1 MKRLHL
7 IILILIV
14 AATNGLAQKVST
26 PLPHREGLGGGSSVS
41 ESLVGRSPLTLDFQK
56 ASLAQALDTL
66 RSYTSDYNITFV
78 HNDIEHLQVTLQKQV
93 TSVPEAVE
101 LICKGQPVKVKI
113 RDGNIIVKYRPER
126 DRTIAL
132 WGHVRDSFTKHGVL
146 GAMIYM
152 QDENGVTLDSMKTW
166 QPNNDRDDAVYRFE
180 VPIAQRGYRFVAV
193 HPDYETTAIDYTLR
207 YAARNDFFDLP
218 HTFMKKRTLQLDGGN
233 LGEVVV
239 KATKVQMVYRGDTLV
254 YNADAFNVPEGSML
268 DALIRQ
274 MPGVELRDNGEIYV
288 HGRKVDFLTLNG
300 NDFFR
305 GKSKV
310 MLDNLPYYTVKNIE
324 VYEKQTEKS
333 EWLGVADAP
342 KDYVMDVVLKRE
354 YRKGY
359 LANLQGGIGTNRKPT
374 PSPSRGEGGLMSQ
387 GGSVSISN
395 SNQTTLPSGGAG
407 GGLLS
412 GAPYAAKAFGQ
423 RYTDHSGI
431 NVFFNGNN
439 INELDSPGSKGEW
452 STAKAQRE
460 GVADMKKGGMSLS
473 INDKDKRWTEHMNF
487 EISGVRQHKETRS
500 STEHFLPETNE
511 FSRDVSSRH
520 YRDFGMGGSNTFTLK
535 KPFWFRNQLGVYYG
549 HNTSRGL
556 ERYGRFTQDPSWI
569 GGPVVVLDSAFRYS
583 PELMRV
589 LVNMRNDDN
598 TGSETSWWAE
608 YKPSISYKFLWGDD
622 IDLWGNLYYGG
633 RQQEESNHVLTEGYS
648 SDQRDKEWQ
657 FDNKTLNWQA
667 GVQYT
672 VHSHSHWNYRAS
684 VGYYYHWE
692 KVANELFLSPLPT
705 GEGLGVGLD
714 PRNTYSYTYNSR
726 RITPTLMVYYQRDNQ
741 KRKRSTWFSVSLPLH
756 IERRE
761 IDFRQAL
768 STLHSP
774 LSTDIC
780 LPTPAI
786 RYECTYNQ
794 GLNYLLLSYNSEYFA
809 PTMINMVNT
818 FFDSDPLNIQLG
830 NDQLKTSFK
839 HRFLVNYKLGWKQ
852 HNQYLRFDGGL
863 NIHQNQMVRGQTYDP
878 MTGVTYHRFE
888 NVRGN
893 WDFWSQ
899 LSFGR
904 MLDAGKHLWFE
915 SRLGTGYDHNV
926 GIARILETRP
936 QPLPVRE
943 GSDYSLG
950 VSGHTTPL
958 PHREGL
964 GAGSAVGGESV
975 IEGWNLSGYAQL
987 RYTLKKL
994 TLSGYVRY
1002 GTSWKRYQT
1011 PLLGEGTGGRLHPV
1025 NVHYGLSGQYELPIL
1040 RGSDGRGLQ
1049 VATDAVL
1056 YVKRGYGDKSMDT
1069 NDFVW
1074 NASIAKSVWKNQFV
1088 LKLEGFDLLNQLSN
1102 VFTTIDAQGRV
1113 ETWRNMVPSFV
1124 MLHLEW
1130 HFSRLP
1136 KNKR

>member
-7 IILILIV
+7 IIYILLFFV
-14 AATNGLAQKVST
+14 TASQAQKVST
-26 PLPHREGLGGGSSVS
+26 PLPHREGLGG
-41 ESLVGRSPLTLDFQK
+41 ESPLTLDFQK

-66 RSYTSDYNITFV
+66 RTYTNDYNITFV
-78 HNDIEHLQVTLQKQV
+78 HNDIEHLQVTLQAQV
-93 TSVPEAVE
+93 HSVPEAVE
-101 LICKGQPVKVKI
+101 LICKSQPVKVKVK
-113 RDGNIIVKYRPER
+113 DGNIIVKYRPEK

-146 GAMIYM
+146 GAKIYM
-152 QDENGVTLDSMKTW
+152 QDENGVVLDSMTTW
-166 QPNNDRDDAVYRFE
+166 RPNNDRDDAVYRFE
-180 VPIAQRGYRFVAV
+180 VPIVQRSYRFVAE
-193 HPDYETTAIDYTLR
+193 HPDYETTTIDYTLR

-218 HTFMKKRTLQLDGGN
+218 HTFMKKRTLQLNGGDLN
-233 LGEVVV
+233 EVVIT
-239 KATKVQMVYRGDTLV
+239 ATKVQMVYRGDTLV

-274 MPGVELRDNGEIYV
+274 MPGVELHENGEIYV

-305 GKSKV
+305 GKNKV

-342 KDYVMDVVLKRE
+342 KDFVMDVVLKRE

-359 LANLQGGIGTNRKPT
+359 LANLQGGTSPN
-374 PSPSRGEGGLMSQ
+374 PSKGGEGLA
-387 GGSVSISN
+387 GSN
-395 SNQTTLPSGGAG
+395 PSDEGTR
-407 GGLLS
+407 
-412 GAPYAAKAFGQ
+412 YAAKAFGQ
-423 RYTDHSGI
+423 RYTDHSYL

-439 INELDSPGSKGEW
+439 INELNNPGSKGEW
-452 STAKAQRE
+452 STSKEQRE
-460 GVADMKKGGMSLS
+460 GVADMKKGGMNLS

-500 STEHFLPETNE
+500 STEHFLPEGNE
-511 FSRDVSSRH
+511 YSRDVNSRH

-569 GGPVVVLDSAFRYS
+569 GGPVVVIDSAFRYS

-622 IDLWGNLYYGG
+622 IDLWGTLYYGG
-633 RQQEESNHVLTEGYS
+633 RRQEENNHVLTEGYS

-657 FDNKTLNWQA
+657 FDDKTLNWQA

-672 VHSHSHWNYRAS
+672 IHSHSHWNYRAS
-684 VGYYYHWE
+684 VGYYYHLE

-741 KRKRSTWFSVSLPLH
+741 KKQRSTWFNISVPLH
-756 IERRE
+756 IEHRE
-761 IDFRQAL
+761 IDFRPSM
-768 STLHSP
+768 STPPSEEPGEVSIL
-774 LSTDIC
+774 

-786 RYECTYNQ
+786 RYESTYNQ
-794 GLNYLLLSYNSEYFA
+794 GLNYLYLTYNSEYFA

-839 HRFLVNYKLGWKQ
+839 HRLVANYKLGWKQ

-904 MLDAGKHLWFE
+904 MLDVGKHLWFE

-926 GIARILETRP
+926 GIARML
-936 QPLPVRE
+936 
-943 GSDYSLG
+943 
-950 VSGHTTPL
+950 
-958 PHREGL
+958 
-964 GAGSAVGGESV
+964 GGESV
-975 IEGWNLSGYAQL
+975 VGGSSTVKGWNLSGYTQL

-1002 GTSWKRYQT
+1002 GTSWKRYLT
-1011 PLLGEGTGGRLHPV
+1011 PFLGEGAECRLHPV
-1025 NVHYGLSGQYELPIL
+1025 NTHYGLSGQYELPIL

-1074 NASIAKSVWKNQFV
+1074 NASIAKSLWKNQFV
-1088 LKLEGFDLLNQLSN
+1088 VKLEGFDLLNQLCN
-1102 VFTTIDAQGRV
+1102 IYTTIDAQGRV

>member
-7 IILILIV
+7 ILYILLFV
-14 AATNGLAQKVST
+14 ATFSQAQKVST
-26 PLPHREGLGGGSSVS
+26 PLPHREGLGG
-41 ESLVGRSPLTLDFQK
+41 ESPLTLDFQK

-66 RSYTSDYNITFV
+66 RTYTNDYNITFV
-78 HNDIEHLQVTLQKQV
+78 HNDIEHLQVTLQAQV
-93 TSVPEAVE
+93 RSVPEAVE
-101 LICKGQPVKVKI
+101 LICKSQPVKVKVK
-113 RDGNIIVKYRPER
+113 DGNIIVKYRPEK

-146 GAMIYM
+146 GAKIYM
-152 QDENGVTLDSMKTW
+152 QDENGVVLDSMTTW

-288 HGRKVDFLTLNG
+288 QGRKVDFLTLNG

-374 PSPSRGEGGLMSQ
+374 PSPSRGVGGLMSL

-407 GGLLS
+407 GGFLS
-412 GAPYAAKAFGQ
+412 GAPYAVKAFGQ

-500 STEHFLPETNE
+500 STEHFLPEDNE
-511 FSRDVSSRH
+511 YSRDVNSRH

-535 KPFWFRNQLGVYYG
+535 KPFWFRNQLGLYYG
-549 HNTSRGL
+549 HNTSHGL

-622 IDLWGNLYYGG
+622 IDLWGSLYYGG
-633 RQQEESNHVLTEGYS
+633 RRQEENNHVLTEGYS

-692 KVANELFLSPLPT
+692 KVENELFLSPLPT
-705 GEGLGVGLD
+705 GEGKGVGLD

-761 IDFRQAL
+761 IDFRPSM
-768 STLHSP
+768 STPPSEEPGEVSIL
-774 LSTDIC
+774 

-786 RYECTYNQ
+786 RYESTYNQ

-830 NDQLKTSFK
+830 NDQLETSFK

-863 NIHQNQMVRGQTYDP
+863 NIHQNQIVRGQTYDP
-878 MTGVTYHRFE
+878 KTGVTYHRFE
-888 NVRGN
+888 NIRGN
-893 WDFWSQ
+893 WDSWGQ
-899 LSFGR
+899 LTFGC
-904 MLDAGKHLWFE
+904 MLDVKKRLWLE
-915 SRLGTGYDHNV
+915 ARVGPSYDHNV
-926 GIARILETRP
+926 GIARILTTSTN
-936 QPLPVRE
+936 LPSSEEECEDRGKSTVK
-943 GSDYSLG
+943 
-950 VSGHTTPL
+950 
-958 PHREGL
+958 
-964 GAGSAVGGESV
+964 
-975 IEGWNLSGYAQL
+975 GWNLSGYVQL

-1074 NASIAKSVWKNQFV
+1074 NASIAKSLWKNQFV
-1088 LKLEGFDLLNQLSN
+1088 VKLEGFDLLNQLCN
-1102 VFTTIDAQGRV
+1102 IYTTIDAQGRV

>member
-7 IILILIV
+7 IIYILLFV
-14 AATNGLAQKVST
+14 ATNAIAQEPTPNPSRGEGSLITIANRNAASLANRA
-26 PLPHREGLGGGSSVS
+26 PLPSGGAGGGFLGGG
-41 ESLVGRSPLTLDFQK
+41 LLTLDFQK

-66 RSYTSDYNITFV
+66 RTYTNDYNITFV
-78 HNDIEHLQVTLQKQV
+78 HNDIEHLQVTLQAQV
-93 TSVPEAVE
+93 RSVPEAVE
-101 LICKGQPVKVKI
+101 LICKSQPVKVKVK
-113 RDGNIIVKYRPER
+113 DGNIIVKYRPEK

-146 GAMIYM
+146 GAKIYM
-152 QDENGVTLDSMKTW
+152 QDENGVVLDSMTTW
-166 QPNNDRDDAVYRFE
+166 RPNNDRDDAVYRFE
-180 VPIAQRGYRFVAV
+180 VPIVQRSYRFVAE
-193 HPDYETTAIDYTLR
+193 HPDYETTTIDYTLR

-218 HTFMKKRTLQLDGGN
+218 HTFMKKRTLQLNGGDLN
-233 LGEVVV
+233 EVVIT
-239 KATKVQMVYRGDTLV
+239 ATKVQMVYRGDTLV

-274 MPGVELRDNGEIYV
+274 MPGVELHENGEIYV

-305 GKSKV
+305 GKNKV
-310 MLDNLPYYTVKNIE
+310 MLDNLPYYTVRNIE

-359 LANLQGGIGTNRKPT
+359 LANLQA
-374 PSPSRGEGGLMSQ
+374 
-387 GGSVSISN
+387 
-395 SNQTTLPSGGAG
+395 GAG
-407 GGLLS
+407 TEDR
-412 GAPYAAKAFGQ
+412 YAGKAFGQ
-423 RYTDHSGI
+423 RYTDHSYL

-439 INELDSPGSKGEW
+439 INELNNPGSQGEW
-452 STAKAQRE
+452 SSSKEQRE
-460 GVADMKKGGMSLS
+460 GVADMKKGGMNLS
-473 INDKDKRWTEHMNF
+473 INDKDKRWTEDMNF
-487 EISGVRQHKETRS
+487 EVGVIRQHKELRS
-500 STEHFLPETNE
+500 SSEHFLPEGNE
-511 FSRDVSSRH
+511 FSRDISNQR
-520 YRDFGMGGSNTFTLK
+520 YRDFQMGGSNTFTLK

-569 GGPVVVLDSAFRYS
+569 GGPVVVLDSAFHYS

-633 RQQEESNHVLTEGYS
+633 RQQEENNHVLTEGYS

-684 VGYYYHWE
+684 VGYYYQRE
-692 KVANELFLSPLPT
+692 KVENERLLDLSP
-705 GEGLGVGLD
+705 D

-741 KRKRSTWFSVSLPLH
+741 KRKRSTWFSVSLSLH
-756 IERRE
+756 IEHRE
-761 IDFRQAL
+761 IDFRPSM
-768 STLHSP
+768 STPPSEEPGEVSIL
-774 LSTDIC
+774 

-786 RYECTYNQ
+786 RYESTYNQ

-809 PTMINMVNT
+809 PTMINMVST

-839 HRFLVNYKLGWKQ
+839 HRFLVNYKIGWKQ

-893 WDFWSQ
+893 WDSWGQ
-899 LSFGR
+899 LTFGR
-904 MLDAGKHLWFE
+904 MLDAKKRLWLE
-915 SRLGTGYDHNV
+915 ARVGPSYDHNV
-926 GIARILETRP
+926 GIARILTTSTN
-936 QPLPVRE
+936 LPSSEEECEDRGKSTVK
-943 GSDYSLG
+943 
-950 VSGHTTPL
+950 
-958 PHREGL
+958 
-964 GAGSAVGGESV
+964 
-975 IEGWNLSGYAQL
+975 GWNLSGYAQL

-1002 GTSWKRYQT
+1002 GTSWKRYTIPARGIQT
-1011 PLLGEGTGGRLHPV
+1011 RFRPINT
-1025 NVHYGLSGQYELPIL
+1025 HYGLSGQYELPIL

-1074 NASIAKSVWKNQFV
+1074 NASIAKSLWKNRFV
-1088 LKLEGFDLLNQLSN
+1088 VKLEGFDLLNQLCN
-1102 VFTTIDAQGRV
+1102 IYTTIDAQGRV

>member
-7 IILILIV
+7 IIYILLFFV
-14 AATNGLAQKVST
+14 TASQAQKVST
-26 PLPHREGLGGGSSVS
+26 PLPHREGLGG
-41 ESLVGRSPLTLDFQK
+41 ESPLTLDFQK

-66 RSYTSDYNITFV
+66 RTYTNDYNITFV
-78 HNDIEHLQVTLQKQV
+78 HNDIEHLQVTLQAQV
-93 TSVPEAVE
+93 RSVPEAVE
-101 LICKGQPVKVKI
+101 LICKSQPVKVKVK
-113 RDGNIIVKYRPER
+113 DGNIIVKYRPEK

-146 GAMIYM
+146 GAKIYM
-152 QDENGVTLDSMKTW
+152 QDENGVVLDSMTTW
-166 QPNNDRDDAVYRFE
+166 RPNNDRDDAVYRFE
-180 VPIAQRGYRFVAV
+180 VPIVQRSYRFVAE
-193 HPDYETTAIDYTLR
+193 HPDYETTTIDYTLR

-218 HTFMKKRTLQLDGGN
+218 HTFMKKRTLQLNGGDLN
-233 LGEVVV
+233 EVVIT
-239 KATKVQMVYRGDTLV
+239 ATKVQMVYRGDTLV

-274 MPGVELRDNGEIYV
+274 MPGVELHENGEIYV

-305 GKSKV
+305 GKNKV

-342 KDYVMDVVLKRE
+342 KDFVMDVVLKRE

-359 LANLQGGIGTNRKPT
+359 LANLQGGTSPG
-374 PSPSRGEGGLMSQ
+374 PSKGGEGLA
-387 GGSVSISN
+387 GSN
-395 SNQTTLPSGGAG
+395 PSDEGAR
-407 GGLLS
+407 
-412 GAPYAAKAFGQ
+412 YAAKAFGQ
-423 RYTDHSGI
+423 RYTDHSYL

-439 INELDSPGSKGEW
+439 INELNNPGSKGEW
-452 STAKAQRE
+452 STSKEQRE
-460 GVADMKKGGMSLS
+460 GVADMKKGGMNLS

-511 FSRDVSSRH
+511 YSRDVNSRH

-633 RQQEESNHVLTEGYS
+633 RRQEENNHVLTEGYS
-648 SDQRDKEWQ
+648 SDQRDKELR
-657 FDNKTLNWQA
+657 FDDKTLNWQA

-684 VGYYYHWE
+684 VGYYYHRE
-692 KVANELFLSPLPT
+692 NVENEHLLDFSP
-705 GEGLGVGLD
+705 D

-756 IERRE
+756 IEHRE
-761 IDFRQAL
+761 IDFRPSM
-768 STLHSP
+768 STPPSEEPGEVSIL
-774 LSTDIC
+774 

-786 RYECTYNQ
+786 RYESTYNQ

-830 NDQLKTSFK
+830 NDQLETSFK

-863 NIHQNQMVRGQTYDP
+863 NIHQNQIVRGQTYDP

-893 WDFWSQ
+893 WDSWGQ
-899 LSFGR
+899 LTFGR
-904 MLDAGKHLWFE
+904 MLDAKKRLWLE
-915 SRLGTGYDHNV
+915 ARVGPSYDHNV
-926 GIARILETRP
+926 GIARILTTSTN
-936 QPLPVRE
+936 LPSSEEECEDRGKSTVK
-943 GSDYSLG
+943 
-950 VSGHTTPL
+950 
-958 PHREGL
+958 
-964 GAGSAVGGESV
+964 
-975 IEGWNLSGYAQL
+975 GWNLSWYTQL

-1002 GTSWKRYQT
+1002 GTSWKRYTVPARGIQT
-1011 PLLGEGTGGRLHPV
+1011 RFHPITT
-1025 NVHYGLSGQYELPIL
+1025 HYGLSGQYELPIL

-1074 NASIAKSVWKNQFV
+1074 NASLAKSLWNNQFV
-1088 LKLEGFDLLNQLSN
+1088 VKLEGFDLLNQLCNIYST
-1102 VFTTIDAQGRV
+1102 VDAQGRV

>member
-7 IILILIV
+7 ILYILLFV
-14 AATNGLAQKVST
+14 ATFSQAQKVST
-26 PLPHREGLGGGSSVS
+26 PLPHREGLGG
-41 ESLVGRSPLTLDFQK
+41 ESPLTLDFQK

-66 RSYTSDYNITFV
+66 RTYTNDYNITFV
-78 HNDIEHLQVTLQKQV
+78 HNDIEHLQVTLQAQV
-93 TSVPEAVE
+93 RSVPEAVE
-101 LICKGQPVKVKI
+101 LICKSQPVKVKVKD
-113 RDGNIIVKYRPER
+113 RNIIVKYRPEK

-146 GAMIYM
+146 GAKIYM
-152 QDENGVTLDSMKTW
+152 QDENGVVLDSMTTW
-166 QPNNDRDDAVYRFE
+166 RPNNDRDDAVYRFE
-180 VPIAQRGYRFVAV
+180 VPIVQRSYRFVAE
-193 HPDYETTAIDYTLR
+193 HPDYETTTIDYTLR

-218 HTFMKKRTLQLDGGN
+218 HTFMKKRDVQLNGGDLN
-233 LGEVVV
+233 EVVIT
-239 KATKVQMVYRGDTLV
+239 ATKVQMVYRGDTLV

-274 MPGVELRDNGEIYV
+274 MPGVELHENGEIYV

-305 GKSKV
+305 GKNKV

-342 KDYVMDVVLKRE
+342 KDFVMDVVLKRE

-359 LANLQGGIGTNRKPT
+359 LANLQA
-374 PSPSRGEGGLMSQ
+374 
-387 GGSVSISN
+387 
-395 SNQTTLPSGGAG
+395 GAG
-407 GGLLS
+407 TEDR
-412 GAPYAAKAFGQ
+412 YAAKAFGQ
-423 RYTDHSGI
+423 RYTDHSYL

-439 INELDSPGSKGEW
+439 INELNNPGSKGEW
-452 STAKAQRE
+452 STSKEQRE
-460 GVADMKKGGMSLS
+460 GVADMKKGGMNLS
-473 INDKDKRWTEHMNF
+473 INDKDKRWTEDMNF
-487 EISGVRQHKETRS
+487 EVGVIRQHKELRS
-500 STEHFLPETNE
+500 SSEHFLPEGNE
-511 FSRDVSSRH
+511 FSRDISNQR
-520 YRDFGMGGSNTFTLK
+520 YRDFQMGGSNTFTLK

-549 HNTSRGL
+549 HNTSRGR

-569 GGPVVVLDSAFRYS
+569 GGPVVVLDSAFHYS

-589 LVNMRNDDN
+589 LVNMCNDDN

-622 IDLWGNLYYGG
+622 IDVWGNLHLAGH
-633 RQQEESNHVLTEGYS
+633 RQEETNHVLTEGYS
-648 SDQRDKEWQ
+648 SDRRDKELQ
-657 FDNKTLNWQA
+657 YDNKKFNWEA
-667 GVQYT
+667 GLQYT
-672 VHSHSHWNYRAS
+672 IHSHSHWNYRATVS
-684 VGYYYHWE
+684 YHYQRE
-692 KVANELFLSPLPT
+692 KVENELFLSPLPT

-714 PRNTYSYTYNSR
+714 PRNTYDNTFTSR

-741 KRKRSTWFSVSLPLH
+741 KKQRSTWFNISVPLH
-756 IERRE
+756 IERQQM
-761 IDFRQAL
+761 DYRQRL
-768 STLHSP
+768 STLNYP
-774 LSTDIC
+774 LSTNIL

-786 RYECTYNQ
+786 RYESTYNQ

-830 NDQLKTSFK
+830 NDQLETSFK

-863 NIHQNQMVRGQTYDP
+863 NIHQNQIVRGQTYDP
-878 MTGVTYHRFE
+878 KTGVTYHRFE

-893 WDFWSQ
+893 WDSWGQ

-904 MLDAGKHLWFE
+904 MLDAKKRLWLE
-915 SRLGTGYDHNV
+915 ARLGPSYDHNV
-926 GIARILETRP
+926 GIARIFTTSTN
-936 QPLPVRE
+936 LPSSE
-943 GSDYSLG
+943 EECED
-950 VSGHTTPL
+950 SGKST
-958 PHREGL
+958 
-964 GAGSAVGGESV
+964 VK
-975 IEGWNLSGYAQL
+975 GWNLSGYGQL

-1002 GTSWKRYQT
+1002 GTSWKRYTIPARGIQT
-1011 PLLGEGTGGRLHPV
+1011 RFHPITT
-1025 NVHYGLSGQYELPIL
+1025 HYGLSGQYELPIL

-1074 NASIAKSVWKNQFV
+1074 NASIAKSLWKNRFV
-1088 LKLEGFDLLNQLSN
+1088 VKLEGFDLLNQLCNIYST
-1102 VFTTIDAQGRV
+1102 VDAQGRV

-1136 KNKR
+1136 KNKK

>member
-7 IILILIV
+7 IIYILLFI
-14 AATNGLAQKVST
+14 ATFSQAQKVST
-26 PLPHREGLGGGSSVS
+26 PIPHREGLGG
-41 ESLVGRSPLTLDFQK
+41 ESPLTLDFQK

-66 RSYTSDYNITFV
+66 RTYTNDYNITFV
-78 HNDIEHLQVTLQKQV
+78 HNDIEHLQVTLKAQV
-93 TSVPEAVE
+93 HSVPEAVE
-101 LICKGQPVKVKI
+101 LICKGQPVKVNIKE
-113 RDGNIIVKYRPER
+113 GNIIVKYRPEK

-146 GAMIYM
+146 GAKIYM
-152 QDENGVTLDSMKTW
+152 KDENGVVLDSMTTW
-166 QPNNDRDDAVYRFE
+166 RPNNDRDDAVYRFE
-180 VPIAQRGYRFVAV
+180 VPIVQRSYRFVAE
-193 HPDYETTAIDYTLR
+193 HPDYETTTIDYTLR

-218 HTFMKKRTLQLDGGN
+218 HTFMKKRTLQLNGGDLN
-233 LGEVVV
+233 EVVIT
-239 KATKVQMVYRGDTLV
+239 ATKVQMVYRGDTLV

-274 MPGVELRDNGEIYV
+274 MPGVELHENGEIYV

-305 GKSKV
+305 GKNKV

-342 KDYVMDVVLKRE
+342 KDFVMDVVLKRE

-359 LANLQGGIGTNRKPT
+359 LANLQA
-374 PSPSRGEGGLMSQ
+374 
-387 GGSVSISN
+387 
-395 SNQTTLPSGGAG
+395 GAG
-407 GGLLS
+407 TEDR
-412 GAPYAAKAFGQ
+412 YAAKAFGQ
-423 RYTDHSGI
+423 RYTDHSYL

-439 INELDSPGSKGEW
+439 INELNNPGSKGEW
-452 STAKAQRE
+452 STSKEQRE
-460 GVADMKKGGMSLS
+460 GVADMKKGGMNLS
-473 INDKDKRWTEHMNF
+473 INDKDKRWTEDMNF
-487 EISGVRQHKETRS
+487 EVGVIRQHKELRS
-500 STEHFLPETNE
+500 SSEHFLPEGNE
-511 FSRDVSSRH
+511 FSRDISNQR
-520 YRDFGMGGSNTFTLK
+520 YRDFQMGGSNTFTLK
-535 KPFWFRNQLGVYYG
+535 KPFWFRNQLKVGYG
-549 HNTSRGL
+549 HSTSRGC

-569 GGPVVVLDSAFRYS
+569 GGPVVVLDSAFHYS

-598 TGSETSWWAE
+598 TGSETAWLAE

-622 IDLWGNLYYGG
+622 IDVWGNLHLAGH
-633 RQQEESNHVLTEGYS
+633 RQEETNHVLTEGYS
-648 SDQRDKEWQ
+648 SDRRDKELQ
-657 FDNKTLNWQA
+657 YDNKKFNWEA
-667 GVQYT
+667 GLQYT
-672 VHSHSHWNYRAS
+672 IHSHSHWNYRATVS
-684 VGYYYHWE
+684 YHYQRE
-692 KVANELFLSPLPT
+692 KVENELFLSPLPT

-714 PRNTYSYTYNSR
+714 PRNTYDYTFTSR

-741 KRKRSTWFSVSLPLH
+741 KKQRSTWFNISLPLH
-756 IERRE
+756 IERQQM
-761 IDFRQAL
+761 DYRQKL
-768 STLHSP
+768 STLNYP
-774 LSTDIC
+774 LSTNIL

-786 RYECTYNQ
+786 RYESTYNQ

-830 NDQLKTSFK
+830 NDQLETSFK

-863 NIHQNQMVRGQTYDP
+863 NIHQNQIVRGQTYDP
-878 MTGVTYHRFE
+878 KTGVTYHRFE

-893 WDFWSQ
+893 WDSWGQ

-904 MLDAGKHLWFE
+904 MLDAKKRLWLE
-915 SRLGTGYDHNV
+915 ARLGPSYDHNV
-926 GIARILETRP
+926 GIARIFTTSTN
-936 QPLPVRE
+936 LPSSE
-943 GSDYSLG
+943 EECED
-950 VSGHTTPL
+950 SGKST
-958 PHREGL
+958 
-964 GAGSAVGGESV
+964 VK
-975 IEGWNLSGYAQL
+975 GWNLSGYAQL

-1002 GTSWKRYQT
+1002 GTSWKRYTIPARGIQT
-1011 PLLGEGTGGRLHPV
+1011 RFHPITT
-1025 NVHYGLSGQYELPIL
+1025 HYGLSGQYELPIL

-1056 YVKRGYGDKSMDT
+1056 YVKRGLGDKSMDT

-1074 NASIAKSVWKNQFV
+1074 NASIAKSLWKNQFV
-1088 LKLEGFDLLNQLSN
+1088 VKLEGFDLLNQLCNIYSTVN
-1102 VFTTIDAQGRV
+1102 AQGRV

-1136 KNKR
+1136 KNKK

>member
-1 MKRLHL
+1 MKHIL
-7 IILILIV
+7 LILLLTLV
-14 AATNGLAQKVST
+14 VRHPCDAQHVI
-26 PLPHREGLGGGSSVS
+26 
-41 ESLVGRSPLTLDFQK
+41 LDFQK
-56 ASLAQALDTL
+56 ASLAKALDTL
-66 RSYTSDYNITFV
+66 RTYTNDYNITFV
-78 HNDIEHLQVTLQKQV
+78 HNDIEHLQVTMKAQAL
-93 TSVPEAVE
+93 SIPEAVE
-101 LICKGQPVKVKI
+101 LSCKGQPVRVKFK
-113 RDGNIIVKYRPER
+113 GNDIIVKYRPEK

-152 QDENGVTLDSMKTW
+152 QDENGVALDSVKTW
-166 QPNNDRDDAVYRFE
+166 RPNNDHDDAVYRFE
-180 VPIAQRGYRFVAV
+180 VPIAQRGYRFMAV
-193 HPDYETTAIDYTLR
+193 HPDYETTTIDYTLR

-218 HTFMKKRTLQLDGGN
+218 HTFMKKRTLQLNGGD
-233 LGEVVV
+233 LDEVVV

-288 HGRKVDFLTLNG
+288 QGRKVDFLTLNG

-305 GKSKV
+305 GKSQV

-333 EWLGVADAP
+333 EWLGTADAP

-359 LANLQGGIGTNRKPT
+359 LANLQT
-374 PSPSRGEGGLMSQ
+374 
-387 GGSVSISN
+387 
-395 SNQTTLPSGGAG
+395 GAG
-407 GGLLS
+407 TEDR
-412 GAPYAAKAFGQ
+412 YAAKAFGQ

-473 INDKDKRWTEHMNF
+473 VNDKDKRWTEHMNF
-487 EISGVRQHKETRS
+487 EISGIRQHKETRS
-500 STEHFLPETNE
+500 STEHFLPEGNE
-511 FSRDVSSRH
+511 FSRDISNQR
-520 YRDFGMGGSNTFTLK
+520 YRDFQMGGSNTFTLK

-589 LVNMRNDDN
+589 LVNIRNDDN

-608 YKPSISYKFLWGDD
+608 YKPTISYKFLWGDD
-622 IDLWGNLYYGG
+622 IDLWGTLYYGG
-633 RQQEESNHVLTEGYS
+633 RRQEENNHVLTEGYS
-648 SDQRDKEWQ
+648 SDQRDKEWR

-692 KVANELFLSPLPT
+692 KVENELNLFSPPFR
-705 GEGLGVGLD
+705 EGQGVGSLD

-761 IDFRQAL
+761 IDFRPSM
-768 STLHSP
+768 STPP
-774 LSTDIC
+774 LEGPGEVSIL

-786 RYECTYNQ
+786 RYERTYNQ

-809 PTMINMVNT
+809 PTMLNMVNT
-818 FFDSDPLNIQLG
+818 FFDADPLNIQLG

-863 NIHQNQMVRGQTYDP
+863 NIHQNQMVRGHTYDP
-878 MTGVTYHRFE
+878 LTGVTFHRYE

-904 MLDAGKHLWFE
+904 MLDAKKRLWLE
-915 SRLGTGYDHNV
+915 ARVGPGYEHNV
-926 GIARILETRP
+926 GIARIL
-936 QPLPVRE
+936 
-943 GSDYSLG
+943 
-950 VSGHTTPL
+950 TTSTNFPSSE
-958 PHREGL
+958 HECEDDGR
-964 GAGSAVGGESV
+964 STVK
-975 IEGWNLSGYAQL
+975 GWNLSGYGQL

-1002 GTSWKRYQT
+1002 GTSWKRYTIPARGIQT
-1011 PLLGEGTGGRLHPV
+1011 RFHPITT
-1025 NVHYGLSGQYELPIL
+1025 HFGLSGQYELPIL

-1056 YVKRGYGDKSMDT
+1056 YVKRGLGDKSMDT

-1074 NASIAKSVWKNQFV
+1074 NASIAKSLWKNQFV
-1088 LKLEGFDLLNQLSN
+1088 MKLEGFDLLNQLCNIYAS
-1102 VFTTIDAQGRV
+1102 VDAQGRV

>member
-7 IILILIV
+7 IIYILLFV
-14 AATNGLAQKVST
+14 ATNALAQEPTPTPSRGEGSLIT
-26 PLPHREGLGGGSSVS
+26 IANRNATSLANRAPLPSGGTGGGFLGGG
-41 ESLVGRSPLTLDFQK
+41 LLTLDFQK

-66 RSYTSDYNITFV
+66 RTYTNDYNITFV
-78 HNDIEHLQVTLQKQV
+78 HNDIEHLQVTLQAQV
-93 TSVPEAVE
+93 RSVPEAVE
-101 LICKGQPVKVKI
+101 LICKSQPVKVKVK
-113 RDGNIIVKYRPER
+113 DGNIIVKYRPEK

-146 GAMIYM
+146 GAKIYM
-152 QDENGVTLDSMKTW
+152 QDENGVVLDSMTTW
-166 QPNNDRDDAVYRFE
+166 RPNNDRDDAVYRFE
-180 VPIAQRGYRFVAV
+180 VPIVQRSYRFVAE
-193 HPDYETTAIDYTLR
+193 HPDYETTTIDYTLR

-218 HTFMKKRTLQLDGGN
+218 HTFMKKRDVQLNGGDLN
-233 LGEVVV
+233 EVVIT
-239 KATKVQMVYRGDTLV
+239 ATKVQMVYRGDTLV

-274 MPGVELRDNGEIYV
+274 MPGVELHENGEIYV

-310 MLDNLPYYTVKNIE
+310 MLDNLPYYTVRNIE

-359 LANLQGGIGTNRKPT
+359 LANLQGGTSPG
-374 PSPSRGEGGLMSQ
+374 PSKGGEGLA
-387 GGSVSISN
+387 GSN
-395 SNQTTLPSGGAG
+395 PSDEGTR
-407 GGLLS
+407 
-412 GAPYAAKAFGQ
+412 YAAKAFGQ
-423 RYTDHSGI
+423 RYTDHSYL

-439 INELDSPGSKGEW
+439 INELNNPGSKGEW
-452 STAKAQRE
+452 STSKEQRE
-460 GVADMKKGGMSLS
+460 GVADMKKGGMNLS

-500 STEHFLPETNE
+500 STEHFLPEGNE
-511 FSRDVSSRH
+511 YSRDVNSRH

-608 YKPSISYKFLWGDD
+608 YKPTISYKFLWGDD

-633 RQQEESNHVLTEGYS
+633 RRQEENNHVLTEGYS
-648 SDQRDKEWQ
+648 SDQRDKELR
-657 FDNKTLNWQA
+657 FDDKTLNWQA

-684 VGYYYHWE
+684 VSYHYQRE
-692 KVANELFLSPLPT
+692 KVENELFLSPLPT

-714 PRNTYSYTYNSR
+714 PRNTYDYIFTSR

-741 KRKRSTWFSVSLPLH
+741 KKQRSTWFNISVPLH
-756 IERRE
+756 IERQQM
-761 IDFRQAL
+761 DYRQKL
-768 STLHSP
+768 STLNYP
-774 LSTDIC
+774 LSTNI
-780 LPTPAI
+780 LLSTPAI
-786 RYECTYNQ
+786 RYESTYNQ

-830 NDQLKTSFK
+830 NDQLETSFK

-863 NIHQNQMVRGQTYDP
+863 NIHQNQIVRGQTYDP
-878 MTGVTYHRFE
+878 KTGVTYHRFE
-888 NVRGN
+888 NIRGN
-893 WDFWSQ
+893 WDSWGQ
-899 LSFGR
+899 LTFGR
-904 MLDAGKHLWFE
+904 MLDAKKRLWLE
-915 SRLGTGYDHNV
+915 ARVGPSYDHNV
-926 GIARILETRP
+926 GIARILTTSTN
-936 QPLPVRE
+936 LPSSEEECEDRGKSTVK
-943 GSDYSLG
+943 
-950 VSGHTTPL
+950 
-958 PHREGL
+958 
-964 GAGSAVGGESV
+964 
-975 IEGWNLSGYAQL
+975 GWNLSWYTQL

-1002 GTSWKRYQT
+1002 GTSWKRYTIPARGIQT
-1011 PLLGEGTGGRLHPV
+1011 RFRPITT
-1025 NVHYGLSGQYELPIL
+1025 HYGLSGQYELPIL

-1074 NASIAKSVWKNQFV
+1074 NASIAKSLWKNRFV
-1088 LKLEGFDLLNQLSN
+1088 VKLEGFDLLNQLCNIYSTVN
-1102 VFTTIDAQGRV
+1102 AQGRV

-1136 KNKR
+1136 KNKK

>member
-7 IILILIV
+7 ILYILLFV
-14 AATNGLAQKVST
+14 ATNALAQEPTPNPSRGEGSLIT
-26 PLPHREGLGGGSSVS
+26 IANRNATSLANRAPLPSGGAGGGFFGGG
-41 ESLVGRSPLTLDFQK
+41 LLTLDFQK

-66 RSYTSDYNITFV
+66 RTYTNDYNITFV
-78 HNDIEHLQVTLQKQV
+78 HNDIEHLQVTLQAQV
-93 TSVPEAVE
+93 RSVPEAVE
-101 LICKGQPVKVKI
+101 LICKSQPVKVKVK
-113 RDGNIIVKYRPER
+113 DGNIIVKYRPEK

-146 GAMIYM
+146 GAKIYM
-152 QDENGVTLDSMKTW
+152 QDENGVVLDSMTTW
-166 QPNNDRDDAVYRFE
+166 RPNNDRDDAVYRFE
-180 VPIAQRGYRFVAV
+180 VPIVQRSYRFVAE
-193 HPDYETTAIDYTLR
+193 HPDYETTTIDYTLR

-218 HTFMKKRTLQLDGGN
+218 HTFMKKRDVQLNGGDLN
-233 LGEVVV
+233 EVVIT
-239 KATKVQMVYRGDTLV
+239 ATKVQMVYRGDTLV

-274 MPGVELRDNGEIYV
+274 MPGVELHENGEIYV

-305 GKSKV
+305 GKNKV

-342 KDYVMDVVLKRE
+342 KDFVMDVVLKRE

-359 LANLQGGIGTNRKPT
+359 LANLQGGTSPN
-374 PSPSRGEGGLMSQ
+374 PSKGGEGLA
-387 GGSVSISN
+387 GSN
-395 SNQTTLPSGGAG
+395 PSDEGTR
-407 GGLLS
+407 
-412 GAPYAAKAFGQ
+412 YAAKAFGQ
-423 RYTDHSGI
+423 RYTDHSYL

-439 INELDSPGSKGEW
+439 INELNNPGSKGEW
-452 STAKAQRE
+452 STSKEQRE
-460 GVADMKKGGMSLS
+460 GVADMKKGGMNLS

-500 STEHFLPETNE
+500 STEHFLPEGNE
-511 FSRDVSSRH
+511 YSRDVNSRH

-608 YKPSISYKFLWGDD
+608 YKPTISYKFLWGDD

-633 RQQEESNHVLTEGYS
+633 RRQEENNHVLTEGYS
-648 SDQRDKEWQ
+648 SDQRDKELR
-657 FDNKTLNWQA
+657 FDDKTLNWQA

-692 KVANELFLSPLPT
+692 KVENEHLLDFSP
-705 GEGLGVGLD
+705 D

-756 IERRE
+756 IEHRE
-761 IDFRQAL
+761 IDFRPSM
-768 STLHSP
+768 STPPSEEPGEVSIL
-774 LSTDIC
+774 

-786 RYECTYNQ
+786 RYESTYNQ

-830 NDQLKTSFK
+830 NDQLETSFK
-839 HRFLVNYKLGWKQ
+839 HRFLLNYKLGWKQ
-852 HNQYLRFDGGL
+852 HNQYLRFDGGV
-863 NIHQNQMVRGQTYDP
+863 NIHQNQIVRGQTYDP
-878 MTGVTYHRFE
+878 KTGVTYHRFE

-893 WDFWSQ
+893 WDSWGQ
-899 LSFGR
+899 LTFGR
-904 MLDAGKHLWFE
+904 MLDAKKRLWLE
-915 SRLGTGYDHNV
+915 TRVGPSYDHNV
-926 GIARILETRP
+926 GIARILKTHP

-964 GAGSAVGGESV
+964 GGGSAAGVESV
-975 IEGWNLSGYAQL
+975 IAGWNLSWYTQL

-1002 GTSWKRYQT
+1002 GTSWKRYTIPARGIQT
-1011 PLLGEGTGGRLHPV
+1011 RFHPITT
-1025 NVHYGLSGQYELPIL
+1025 HYGLSGQYELPIL

-1074 NASIAKSVWKNQFV
+1074 NASIAKSLWKNQFV
-1088 LKLEGFDLLNQLSN
+1088 VKLEGFDLLNQLCNIYST
-1102 VFTTIDAQGRV
+1102 VDAQGRV

>member
-7 IILILIV
+7 VIFILLV
-14 AATNGLAQKVST
+14 VATNTLAQKVST
-26 PLPHREGLGGGSSVS
+26 PLPCREGQGGESV
-41 ESLVGRSPLTLDFQK
+41 VGGLLTLDFQK

-66 RSYTSDYNITFV
+66 RTYTSNYNITFV
-78 HNDIEHLQVTLQKQV
+78 HNDIEHLQVTVQAQGL
-93 TSVPEAVE
+93 TVPEAVE
-101 LICKGQPVKVKI
+101 LICKGQPVKLKI
-113 RDGNIIVKYRPER
+113 KDGNIIVKYRPEK

-146 GAMIYM
+146 GAKIYM
-152 QDENGVTLDSMKTW
+152 QDENGTVLDSMTTW

-180 VPIAQRGYRFVAV
+180 VPIVQRSYRFVAE
-193 HPDYETTAIDYTLR
+193 HPDYETTTIDYTLR

-218 HTFMKKRTLQLDGGN
+218 HTFMKKRTLQLNGGDLN
-233 LGEVVV
+233 EVVIT
-239 KATKVQMVYRGDTLV
+239 ATKVQMVYRGDTLV

-274 MPGVELRDNGEIYV
+274 MPGVELHENGEIYV

-359 LANLQGGIGTNRKPT
+359 LANLQGGIGSNRKPT

-407 GGLLS
+407 GGFLS
-412 GAPYAAKAFGQ
+412 GAPYAVKAFGQ

-500 STEHFLPETNE
+500 STEHFLPEANE
-511 FSRDVSSRH
+511 YSRDVNSRH

-589 LVNMRNDDN
+589 LVNMCNDDN

-622 IDLWGNLYYGG
+622 IDLWGSLYYGG
-633 RQQEESNHVLTEGYS
+633 RRQEENNHVLTEGYS

-672 VHSHSHWNYRAS
+672 IHSHSHWNYRAS

-714 PRNTYSYTYNSR
+714 PRNTYGYTYNSR

-741 KRKRSTWFSVSLPLH
+741 KRKRSTWFSVNLPLH

-761 IDFRQAL
+761 IDFRPSM
-768 STLHSP
+768 STPPSEEPGEVSIL
-774 LSTDIC
+774 

-786 RYECTYNQ
+786 RYESTYNQ

-830 NDQLKTSFK
+830 NDQLETSFK
-839 HRFLVNYKLGWKQ
+839 HRFLVNYKIGWKQ

-863 NIHQNQMVRGQTYDP
+863 NIHQNQTVRGQTYDP
-878 MTGVTYHRFE
+878 MTGVTYHRYE

-926 GIARILETRP
+926 GIARMLGG
-936 QPLPVRE
+936 
-943 GSDYSLG
+943 GS
-950 VSGHTTPL
+950 V
-958 PHREGL
+958 
-964 GAGSAVGGESV
+964 VGESSTV
-975 IEGWNLSGYAQL
+975 KGWNLSGYAQL

-1002 GTSWKRYQT
+1002 GTSWKRYLT
-1011 PLLGEGTGGRLHPV
+1011 PFLGEGAEGRLHPV
-1025 NVHYGLSGQYELPIL
+1025 NTHYGLSGQYELPIL

-1074 NASIAKSVWKNQFV
+1074 NASIAKSLWKNQFV
-1088 LKLEGFDLLNQLSN
+1088 VKLEGFDLLNQLCN
-1102 VFTTIDAQGRV
+1102 IYTTIDAQGRV

>member
-7 IILILIV
+7 IIYTLLLL
-14 AATNGLAQKVST
+14 ATTSQAQKVST
-26 PLPHREGLGGGSSVS
+26 PLPHREGLGVGSVVGGV
-41 ESLVGRSPLTLDFQK
+41 PLTLDFQK

-78 HNDIEHLQVTLQKQV
+78 HNDIEHLRVTLQKQV
-93 TSVPEAVE
+93 QSVPEAVE
-101 LICKGQPVKVKI
+101 LICKGQPVKVNI

-146 GAMIYM
+146 GAKIYM
-152 QDENGVTLDSMKTW
+152 QDENGTVLDSMTTW
-166 QPNNDRDDAVYRFE
+166 RPNNDRDDAVYRFE

-305 GKSKV
+305 GKSRV

-359 LANLQGGIGTNRKPT
+359 LANLQGGIGSNRKPT

-407 GGLLS
+407 GGFLS

-511 FSRDVSSRH
+511 YSRDVNSRH

-608 YKPSISYKFLWGDD
+608 YKPTISYKFLWGDD
-622 IDLWGNLYYGG
+622 IDVWGSLHYGG
-633 RQQEESNHVLTEGYS
+633 RRQEENNHVLTEGYS
-648 SDQRDKEWQ
+648 SDQRDKEWR

-692 KVANELFLSPLPT
+692 KVENEHLLDFCP
-705 GEGLGVGLD
+705 D

-741 KRKRSTWFSVSLPLH
+741 KRKRSTWFSVNLPLH

-761 IDFRQAL
+761 IDFRPSM
-768 STLHSP
+768 STHP
-774 LSTDIC
+774 LEGPGEVSIL

-852 HNQYLRFDGGL
+852 HNQYLRLDGGL
-863 NIHQNQMVRGQTYDP
+863 NIHQNQIVRGQTYDP

-904 MLDAGKHLWFE
+904 MLDAKKRLWFE
-915 SRLGTGYDHNV
+915 TRIGSGYDHNV
-926 GIARILETRP
+926 GVARMLTTNTN
-936 QPLPVRE
+936 LPSSEEECEDRGKSTVK
-943 GSDYSLG
+943 
-950 VSGHTTPL
+950 
-958 PHREGL
+958 
-964 GAGSAVGGESV
+964 
-975 IEGWNLSGYAQL
+975 GWNLSGYAQL

-1002 GTSWKRYQT
+1002 GTSWKRYTIPARGIQT
-1011 PLLGEGTGGRLHPV
+1011 RFRPITT
-1025 NVHYGLSGQYELPIL
+1025 HYGLSGQYELPIL

-1074 NASIAKSVWKNQFV
+1074 NASIAKSLWKNRFV
-1088 LKLEGFDLLNQLSN
+1088 VKLEGFDLLNQLCN
-1102 VFTTIDAQGRV
+1102 IYTTIDAQGRV

>member
-7 IILILIV
+7 IIYILLFV
-14 AATNGLAQKVST
+14 ATFSQAQKVST
-26 PLPHREGLGGGSSVS
+26 PLPHREGLGG
-41 ESLVGRSPLTLDFQK
+41 ESPLTLDFQK

-66 RSYTSDYNITFV
+66 RTYTNDYNITFV
-78 HNDIEHLQVTLQKQV
+78 HNDIEHLQVTLQAQV
-93 TSVPEAVE
+93 RSVPEAVE
-101 LICKGQPVKVKI
+101 LICKSQPVKVKVK
-113 RDGNIIVKYRPER
+113 DGNIIVKYRPEK

-146 GAMIYM
+146 GAKIYM
-152 QDENGVTLDSMKTW
+152 QDENGVVLDSMTTW
-166 QPNNDRDDAVYRFE
+166 RPNNDRDDAVYRFE
-180 VPIAQRGYRFVAV
+180 VPIVQRSYRFVAE
-193 HPDYETTAIDYTLR
+193 HPDYETTTIDYTLR

-218 HTFMKKRTLQLDGGN
+218 HTFMKKRDVQLNGGDLN
-233 LGEVVV
+233 EVVIT
-239 KATKVQMVYRGDTLV
+239 ATKVQMVYRGDTLV

-274 MPGVELRDNGEIYV
+274 MPGVELHENGEIYV

-305 GKSKV
+305 GKNKV

-342 KDYVMDVVLKRE
+342 KDFVMDVVLKRE

-359 LANLQGGIGTNRKPT
+359 LANVQGGT
-374 PSPSRGEGGLMSQ
+374 PPGPSKGGEGLA
-387 GGSVSISN
+387 GSN
-395 SNQTTLPSGGAG
+395 PSDEGTR
-407 GGLLS
+407 
-412 GAPYAAKAFGQ
+412 YAAKAFGQ

-460 GVADMKKGGMSLS
+460 GVADMKKGGMNLS
-473 INDKDKRWTEHMNF
+473 INDKDKRWTEDMNY
-487 EISGVRQHKETRS
+487 EVGVIRQHKELRS
-500 STEHFLPETNE
+500 SSEHFLPEGNE
-511 FSRDVSSRH
+511 FSRDISNQR
-520 YRDFGMGGSNTFTLK
+520 YRDFQMGGSNTFTLK

-608 YKPSISYKFLWGDD
+608 YKPTISYKFLWGDD

-633 RQQEESNHVLTEGYS
+633 RRQEENNHVLTEGYS
-648 SDQRDKEWQ
+648 SDQRDKELR
-657 FDNKTLNWQA
+657 FDDKTLNWQA

-692 KVANELFLSPLPT
+692 KVENEHLLDFSP
-705 GEGLGVGLD
+705 D

-756 IERRE
+756 IEHRE
-761 IDFRQAL
+761 IDFRPSM
-768 STLHSP
+768 STPPSEEPGEVSIL
-774 LSTDIC
+774 

-786 RYECTYNQ
+786 RYESTYNQ

-830 NDQLKTSFK
+830 NDQLETSFK

-852 HNQYLRFDGGL
+852 HNQYLRFDGGV
-863 NIHQNQMVRGQTYDP
+863 NIHQNQIVRGQTYDP
-878 MTGVTYHRFE
+878 KTGVTYHRFE

-893 WDFWSQ
+893 WDSWGQ
-899 LSFGR
+899 LTFGR
-904 MLDAGKHLWFE
+904 MLDAKKRLWLE
-915 SRLGTGYDHNV
+915 ARVGPSYDHNV
-926 GIARILETRP
+926 GIARIFTTSTN
-936 QPLPVRE
+936 LPSSEEEFEDRGKSTVK
-943 GSDYSLG
+943 
-950 VSGHTTPL
+950 
-958 PHREGL
+958 
-964 GAGSAVGGESV
+964 
-975 IEGWNLSGYAQL
+975 GWNLSGYAQL

-1002 GTSWKRYQT
+1002 GTSWKRYTIPARGIQT
-1011 PLLGEGTGGRLHPV
+1011 RFHPITT
-1025 NVHYGLSGQYELPIL
+1025 HYGLSGQYELPIL

-1074 NASIAKSVWKNQFV
+1074 NASIAKSLWKNQFV
-1088 LKLEGFDLLNQLSN
+1088 VKLEGFDLLNQLCN
-1102 VFTTIDAQGRV
+1102 IYTTIDAQGRV

-1136 KNKR
+1136 KNKK

>member
-7 IILILIV
+7 IIYILLFFV
-14 AATNGLAQKVST
+14 TASQAQKVST
-26 PLPHREGLGGGSSVS
+26 PLPHREGLGG
-41 ESLVGRSPLTLDFQK
+41 ESPLTLDFQK

-66 RSYTSDYNITFV
+66 RTYTNDYNITFV
-78 HNDIEHLQVTLQKQV
+78 HNDIEHLQVTLQAQV
-93 TSVPEAVE
+93 RSVPEAVE
-101 LICKGQPVKVKI
+101 LICKSQPVKVKVK
-113 RDGNIIVKYRPER
+113 DGNIIVKYRPEK

-146 GAMIYM
+146 GAKIYM
-152 QDENGVTLDSMKTW
+152 QDENGVVLDSMTTW
-166 QPNNDRDDAVYRFE
+166 RPNNDRDDAVYRFE
-180 VPIAQRGYRFVAV
+180 VPIVQRSYRFVAE
-193 HPDYETTAIDYTLR
+193 HPDYETTTIDYTLR

-218 HTFMKKRTLQLDGGN
+218 HTFMKKRTLQLNGGDLN
-233 LGEVVV
+233 EVVIT
-239 KATKVQMVYRGDTLV
+239 ATKVQMVYRGDTLV

-274 MPGVELRDNGEIYV
+274 MPGVELHENGEIYV

-305 GKSKV
+305 GKNKV

-342 KDYVMDVVLKRE
+342 KDFVMDVVLKRE

-359 LANLQGGIGTNRKPT
+359 LANLQA
-374 PSPSRGEGGLMSQ
+374 
-387 GGSVSISN
+387 
-395 SNQTTLPSGGAG
+395 GAG
-407 GGLLS
+407 TEDR
-412 GAPYAAKAFGQ
+412 YAAKAFGQ
-423 RYTDHSGI
+423 RYTDHSYL

-439 INELDSPGSKGEW
+439 VNELDNPDNKGDW
-452 STAKAQRE
+452 STSKAQRDGTFNMKTG
-460 GVADMKKGGMSLS
+460 GVNLS
-473 INDKDKRWTEHMNF
+473 INDKDKRWTEDMNF
-487 EISGVRQHKETRS
+487 EVGVIRQHKELRS
-500 STEHFLPETNE
+500 SSEHFLPEGNE
-511 FSRDVSSRH
+511 FSRDISNQR
-520 YRDFGMGGSNTFTLK
+520 YRDFQMGGSNTFTLK
-535 KPFWFRNQLGVYYG
+535 KPFWFRNQLKVGYG
-549 HNTSRGL
+549 HSTSRGC

-569 GGPVVVLDSAFRYS
+569 GGPVVVLDSAFHYS

-598 TGSETSWWAE
+598 TGSETAWLAE

-622 IDLWGNLYYGG
+622 IDVWGNLHLAGH
-633 RQQEESNHVLTEGYS
+633 RQEETNHVLTEGYS
-648 SDQRDKEWQ
+648 SDRRDKELQ
-657 FDNKTLNWQA
+657 YDNKKFNWEA
-667 GVQYT
+667 GLQYT
-672 VHSHSHWNYRAS
+672 IHSHSHWNYRATVS
-684 VGYYYHWE
+684 YHYQRE
-692 KVANELFLSPLPT
+692 KVENELFLSPLPT

-714 PRNTYSYTYNSR
+714 PRNTYDYTFTSR

-741 KRKRSTWFSVSLPLH
+741 KKQRSTWFNISVPLH
-756 IERRE
+756 IERQQM
-761 IDFRQAL
+761 DYRQKL
-768 STLHSP
+768 STLNYP
-774 LSTDIC
+774 LSTNI
-780 LPTPAI
+780 LIPTPAI
-786 RYECTYNQ
+786 RYESTYNQ
-794 GLNYLLLSYNSEYFA
+794 GLNYLLLSYNSEFFA

-830 NDQLKTSFK
+830 NDQLETSFK

-863 NIHQNQMVRGQTYDP
+863 NIHQNQIVRGQTYDP
-878 MTGVTYHRFE
+878 KTGVTYHRFE

-893 WDFWSQ
+893 WDSWGQ

-904 MLDAGKHLWFE
+904 MLDAKKRLWLE
-915 SRLGTGYDHNV
+915 ARVGPSYDHNV
-926 GIARILETRP
+926 GIARILTTSTN
-936 QPLPVRE
+936 LPSSE
-943 GSDYSLG
+943 EECED
-950 VSGHTTPL
+950 SGKST
-958 PHREGL
+958 
-964 GAGSAVGGESV
+964 VK
-975 IEGWNLSGYAQL
+975 GWNLSGYAQL

-1002 GTSWKRYQT
+1002 GTSWKRYTIPARGIQT
-1011 PLLGEGTGGRLHPV
+1011 RFHPITT
-1025 NVHYGLSGQYELPIL
+1025 HYGLSGQYELPIL

-1069 NDFVW
+1069 NDLVW
-1074 NASIAKSVWKNQFV
+1074 NASIAKSLWKNQFV
-1088 LKLEGFDLLNQLSN
+1088 VKLEGFDLLNQLCN
-1102 VFTTIDAQGRV
+1102 IYTTIDAQGRV

-1136 KNKR
+1136 KNKK

>member
-7 IILILIV
+7 IIYILLFV
-14 AATNGLAQKVST
+14 ATFSQAQKVST
-26 PLPHREGLGGGSSVS
+26 PLPHREGLGG
-41 ESLVGRSPLTLDFQK
+41 ESPLTLDFQK

-66 RSYTSDYNITFV
+66 RTYTNDYNITFV
-78 HNDIEHLQVTLQKQV
+78 HNDIEHLQVTLQAQV
-93 TSVPEAVE
+93 RSVPEAVE
-101 LICKGQPVKVKI
+101 IICKGQPVKVKVKE
-113 RDGNIIVKYRPER
+113 GNIIVKYRPEK

-132 WGHVRDSFTKHGVL
+132 WGHVRDTFTKHGVL
-146 GAMIYM
+146 GAKIYM
-152 QDENGVTLDSMKTW
+152 QDENGVVLDSMTTW
-166 QPNNDRDDAVYRFE
+166 RPNNDRDDAVYRFE
-180 VPIAQRGYRFVAV
+180 VPIVQRSYRFVAE
-193 HPDYETTAIDYTLR
+193 HPDYETTTIDYTLR

-218 HTFMKKRTLQLDGGN
+218 HTFMKKRDVQLNGGDLN
-233 LGEVVV
+233 EVVIT
-239 KATKVQMVYRGDTLV
+239 ATKVQMVYRGDTLV

-274 MPGVELRDNGEIYV
+274 MPGVELHENGEIYV

-305 GKSKV
+305 GKNKV

-342 KDYVMDVVLKRE
+342 KDFVMDVVLKRE

-359 LANLQGGIGTNRKPT
+359 LANLQA
-374 PSPSRGEGGLMSQ
+374 
-387 GGSVSISN
+387 
-395 SNQTTLPSGGAG
+395 GAG
-407 GGLLS
+407 TEDR
-412 GAPYAAKAFGQ
+412 YAAKAFGQ
-423 RYTDHSGI
+423 RYTDHSYL

-439 INELDSPGSKGEW
+439 INELNNPGSKGEW
-452 STAKAQRE
+452 STSKEQRE
-460 GVADMKKGGMSLS
+460 GVADMKKGGMNLS
-473 INDKDKRWTEHMNF
+473 INDKDKRWTEDMNF
-487 EISGVRQHKETRS
+487 EVGVIRQHKELRS
-500 STEHFLPETNE
+500 SSEHFLPEGNE
-511 FSRDVSSRH
+511 FSRDISNQR
-520 YRDFGMGGSNTFTLK
+520 YRDFQMGGSNTFTLK

-549 HNTSRGL
+549 HNTSRGR

-569 GGPVVVLDSAFRYS
+569 GGPVVVLDSAFHYS

-598 TGSETSWWAE
+598 TGSETAWLAE

-622 IDLWGNLYYGG
+622 IDVWGNLHLAGH
-633 RQQEESNHVLTEGYS
+633 RQEETNHVLTEGYS
-648 SDQRDKEWQ
+648 SDRRDKELQ
-657 FDNKTLNWQA
+657 YDNKKFNWEA
-667 GVQYT
+667 GLQYT
-672 VHSHSHWNYRAS
+672 IHSHSHWNYRATVS
-684 VGYYYHWE
+684 YHYQRE
-692 KVANELFLSPLPT
+692 KVENELFLSPLPT

-714 PRNTYSYTYNSR
+714 PRNTYDNTFTSR

-741 KRKRSTWFSVSLPLH
+741 KKQRSTWFNISVPLH
-756 IERRE
+756 IERQQM
-761 IDFRQAL
+761 DYRQKL
-768 STLHSP
+768 STLNYP
-774 LSTDIC
+774 LSTNIL

-786 RYECTYNQ
+786 RYESTYNQ

-830 NDQLKTSFK
+830 NDQLETSFK

-863 NIHQNQMVRGQTYDP
+863 NIHQNQIVRGQTYDP
-878 MTGVTYHRFE
+878 KTGVTYHRFE

-893 WDFWSQ
+893 WDSWGQ
-899 LSFGR
+899 LTFGR
-904 MLDAGKHLWFE
+904 MLDAKKRLWLE
-915 SRLGTGYDHNV
+915 ARLGPSYDHNV
-926 GIARILETRP
+926 GIARILTTSTN
-936 QPLPVRE
+936 LPSSE
-943 GSDYSLG
+943 EECED
-950 VSGHTTPL
+950 SGKST
-958 PHREGL
+958 
-964 GAGSAVGGESV
+964 VK
-975 IEGWNLSGYAQL
+975 GWNLSGYAQL

-1002 GTSWKRYQT
+1002 GTSWKRYTIPARGIQT
-1011 PLLGEGTGGRLHPV
+1011 RFHPITT
-1025 NVHYGLSGQYELPIL
+1025 HYGLSGQYELPIL

-1074 NASIAKSVWKNQFV
+1074 NASIAKSLWKNQFV
-1088 LKLEGFDLLNQLSN
+1088 VKLEGFDLLNQLCNIYST
-1102 VFTTIDAQGRV
+1102 VDAQGRV

-1136 KNKR
+1136 KNKK

>member
-7 IILILIV
+7 ILYILLFV
-14 AATNGLAQKVST
+14 ATFSQAQKVST
-26 PLPHREGLGGGSSVS
+26 PLPHREGLGG
-41 ESLVGRSPLTLDFQK
+41 ESPLTLDFQK

-66 RSYTSDYNITFV
+66 RTYTNDYNITFV
-78 HNDIEHLQVTLQKQV
+78 HNDIEHLQVTLQAQV
-93 TSVPEAVE
+93 RSVPEAVE
-101 LICKGQPVKVKI
+101 IICKGQPVKVKVKE
-113 RDGNIIVKYRPER
+113 GNIIVKYRPEK

-132 WGHVRDSFTKHGVL
+132 WGHVRDTFTKHGVL
-146 GAMIYM
+146 GAKIYM
-152 QDENGVTLDSMKTW
+152 QDENGVVLDSMTTW
-166 QPNNDRDDAVYRFE
+166 RPNNDRDDAVYRFE
-180 VPIAQRGYRFVAV
+180 VPIVQRSYRFVAE
-193 HPDYETTAIDYTLR
+193 HPDYETTTIDYTLR

-218 HTFMKKRTLQLDGGN
+218 HTFMKKRDVQLNGGDLN
-233 LGEVVV
+233 EVVIT
-239 KATKVQMVYRGDTLV
+239 ATKVQMVYRGDTLV

-274 MPGVELRDNGEIYV
+274 MPGVELHENGEIYV

-305 GKSKV
+305 GKNKV

-342 KDYVMDVVLKRE
+342 KDFVMDVVLKRE

-359 LANLQGGIGTNRKPT
+359 LANLQA
-374 PSPSRGEGGLMSQ
+374 
-387 GGSVSISN
+387 
-395 SNQTTLPSGGAG
+395 GAG
-407 GGLLS
+407 TEDR
-412 GAPYAAKAFGQ
+412 YAAKAFGQ
-423 RYTDHSGI
+423 RYTDHSYL

-439 INELDSPGSKGEW
+439 INELNNPGSKGEW
-452 STAKAQRE
+452 STSKEQRE
-460 GVADMKKGGMSLS
+460 GVADMKKGGMNLS
-473 INDKDKRWTEHMNF
+473 INDKDKRWTEDMNF
-487 EISGVRQHKETRS
+487 EVGVIRQHKELRS
-500 STEHFLPETNE
+500 SSEHFLPEGNE
-511 FSRDVSSRH
+511 FSRDISYQR
-520 YRDFGMGGSNTFTLK
+520 YRDFQMGGSNTFTLK

-549 HNTSRGL
+549 HNTSRGR

-569 GGPVVVLDSAFRYS
+569 GGPVVVLDSAFHYS

-598 TGSETSWWAE
+598 TGSETAWLAE

-622 IDLWGNLYYGG
+622 IDVWGNLHLAGH
-633 RQQEESNHVLTEGYS
+633 RQEETNHVLTEGYS
-648 SDQRDKEWQ
+648 SDRRDKELQ
-657 FDNKTLNWQA
+657 YDNKKFNWEA
-667 GVQYT
+667 GLQYT
-672 VHSHSHWNYRAS
+672 IHSHSHWNYRATVS
-684 VGYYYHWE
+684 YHYQRE
-692 KVANELFLSPLPT
+692 KVENELFLSPLPT

-714 PRNTYSYTYNSR
+714 PRNTYDYTFTSR

-741 KRKRSTWFSVSLPLH
+741 KKQRSTWFNISVPLH
-756 IERRE
+756 IERQQM
-761 IDFRQAL
+761 DYRQKL
-768 STLHSP
+768 STLNYP
-774 LSTDIC
+774 LSTNIL

-786 RYECTYNQ
+786 RYESTYNQ

-830 NDQLKTSFK
+830 NDQLETSFK

-878 MTGVTYHRFE
+878 KTGVTYHRFE

-893 WDFWSQ
+893 WDSWGQ

-904 MLDAGKHLWFE
+904 MLDAKKRLWLE
-915 SRLGTGYDHNV
+915 ARVGPSYDHNV
-926 GIARILETRP
+926 GIARILTTSTN
-936 QPLPVRE
+936 LPSSEEECEDRGKSTVK
-943 GSDYSLG
+943 
-950 VSGHTTPL
+950 
-958 PHREGL
+958 
-964 GAGSAVGGESV
+964 
-975 IEGWNLSGYAQL
+975 GWNLSGYAQL

-1002 GTSWKRYQT
+1002 GTSWKRYTIPARGIQT
-1011 PLLGEGTGGRLHPV
+1011 RFRPITT
-1025 NVHYGLSGQYELPIL
+1025 HYGLSGQYELPIL
-1040 RGSDGRGLQ
+1040 RGRDGRGLQ

-1074 NASIAKSVWKNQFV
+1074 NASIAKSLWKNRFV
-1088 LKLEGFDLLNQLSN
+1088 VKLEGFDLLNQLCNIYST
-1102 VFTTIDAQGRV
+1102 VDAQGRV

-1136 KNKR
+1136 KNKK

>member
-7 IILILIV
+7 IIYILLFV
-14 AATNGLAQKVST
+14 ATFSQAQKVST
-26 PLPHREGLGGGSSVS
+26 PLPHREGLGG
-41 ESLVGRSPLTLDFQK
+41 ESPLTLDFQK

-66 RSYTSDYNITFV
+66 RTYTNDYNITFV
-78 HNDIEHLQVTLQKQV
+78 HNDIEHLQVTLQAQV
-93 TSVPEAVE
+93 RSVPEAVE
-101 LICKGQPVKVKI
+101 LICKSQPVKVKVK
-113 RDGNIIVKYRPER
+113 DGNIIVKYRPEK

-146 GAMIYM
+146 GAKIYM
-152 QDENGVTLDSMKTW
+152 QDENGVVLDSMTTW
-166 QPNNDRDDAVYRFE
+166 RPNNDRDDAVYRFE
-180 VPIAQRGYRFVAV
+180 VPIVQRSYRFVAE
-193 HPDYETTAIDYTLR
+193 HPDYETTTIDYTLR

-218 HTFMKKRTLQLDGGN
+218 HTFMKKRDVQLNGGDLN
-233 LGEVVV
+233 EVVIT
-239 KATKVQMVYRGDTLV
+239 ATKVQMVYRGDTLV

-274 MPGVELRDNGEIYV
+274 MPGVELHENGEIYV

-305 GKSKV
+305 GKNKV

-342 KDYVMDVVLKRE
+342 KDFVMDVVLKRE

-359 LANLQGGIGTNRKPT
+359 LANVQGGTSPG
-374 PSPSRGEGGLMSQ
+374 PSKGGEGLA
-387 GGSVSISN
+387 GSN
-395 SNQTTLPSGGAG
+395 PSDEGTR
-407 GGLLS
+407 
-412 GAPYAAKAFGQ
+412 YAAKAFGQ

-460 GVADMKKGGMSLS
+460 GVADMKKGGMNLS
-473 INDKDKRWTEHMNF
+473 INDKDKRWTEDMNY
-487 EISGVRQHKETRS
+487 EVGVIRQHKELRS
-500 STEHFLPETNE
+500 SSEHFLPEGNE
-511 FSRDVSSRH
+511 FSRDISNQR
-520 YRDFGMGGSNTFTLK
+520 YRDFQMGGSNTFTLK

-608 YKPSISYKFLWGDD
+608 YKPTISYKFLWGDD

-633 RQQEESNHVLTEGYS
+633 RRQEENNHVLTEGYS
-648 SDQRDKEWQ
+648 SDQRDKELR
-657 FDNKTLNWQA
+657 FDDKTLNWQA

-692 KVANELFLSPLPT
+692 KVENEHLLDFSP
-705 GEGLGVGLD
+705 D

-756 IERRE
+756 IEHRE
-761 IDFRQAL
+761 IDFRPSM
-768 STLHSP
+768 STPPSEEPGEVSIL
-774 LSTDIC
+774 

-786 RYECTYNQ
+786 RYESTYNQ

-830 NDQLKTSFK
+830 NDQLETSFK

-852 HNQYLRFDGGL
+852 HNQYLRFDGGV
-863 NIHQNQMVRGQTYDP
+863 NIHQNQIVRGQTYDP
-878 MTGVTYHRFE
+878 KTGVTYHRFE

-893 WDFWSQ
+893 WDSWGQ
-899 LSFGR
+899 LTFGR
-904 MLDAGKHLWFE
+904 MLDAKKRLWLE
-915 SRLGTGYDHNV
+915 ARVGPSYDHNV
-926 GIARILETRP
+926 GIARIFTTSTN
-936 QPLPVRE
+936 LPSSEEEFEDRGKSTVK
-943 GSDYSLG
+943 
-950 VSGHTTPL
+950 
-958 PHREGL
+958 
-964 GAGSAVGGESV
+964 
-975 IEGWNLSGYAQL
+975 GWNLSGYAQL

-1002 GTSWKRYQT
+1002 GTSWKRYTIPARGIQT
-1011 PLLGEGTGGRLHPV
+1011 RFHPITT
-1025 NVHYGLSGQYELPIL
+1025 HYGLSGQYELPIL

-1074 NASIAKSVWKNQFV
+1074 NASIAKSLWKNQFV
-1088 LKLEGFDLLNQLSN
+1088 VKLEGFDLLNQLCN
-1102 VFTTIDAQGRV
+1102 IYTTIDAQGRV

-1136 KNKR
+1136 KNKK

>member
-7 IILILIV
+7 IIYILLFV
-14 AATNGLAQKVST
+14 ATNALAQEPTPTPSRGEGSLIT
-26 PLPHREGLGGGSSVS
+26 IANRNATSLANRAPLPSGGAGGGFLGGG
-41 ESLVGRSPLTLDFQK
+41 LLTLDFQK

-66 RSYTSDYNITFV
+66 RTYTNDYNITFV
-78 HNDIEHLQVTLQKQV
+78 HNDIEHLQVTLQAHV
-93 TSVPEAVE
+93 RSVPEAVE
-101 LICKGQPVKVKI
+101 LICKSQPVKVKVK
-113 RDGNIIVKYRPER
+113 DGNIIVKYRPEK

-146 GAMIYM
+146 GAKIYM
-152 QDENGVTLDSMKTW
+152 QDENGVVLDSMTTW
-166 QPNNDRDDAVYRFE
+166 RPNNDRDDAVYRFE
-180 VPIAQRGYRFVAV
+180 VPIAQRGYRFVAE
-193 HPDYETTAIDYTLR
+193 HPDYETTTIDYTLR

-218 HTFMKKRTLQLDGGN
+218 HTFMKKRDVQLNGGDLN
-233 LGEVVV
+233 EVVIT
-239 KATKVQMVYRGDTLV
+239 ATKVQMVYRGDTLV

-274 MPGVELRDNGEIYV
+274 MPGVELHENGEIYV

-305 GKSKV
+305 GKNKV

-342 KDYVMDVVLKRE
+342 KDFVMDVVLKRE

-359 LANLQGGIGTNRKPT
+359 LANLQA
-374 PSPSRGEGGLMSQ
+374 
-387 GGSVSISN
+387 
-395 SNQTTLPSGGAG
+395 GAG
-407 GGLLS
+407 TEDR
-412 GAPYAAKAFGQ
+412 YAAKAFGQ
-423 RYTDHSGI
+423 RYTDHSYL

-439 INELDSPGSKGEW
+439 VNELDNPDNKGDW
-452 STAKAQRE
+452 STSKAQRD
-460 GVADMKKGGMSLS
+460 GTFNMKTGGANLS
-473 INDKDKRWTEHMNF
+473 INDKDKRWTEDMNF
-487 EISGVRQHKETRS
+487 EVGVIRQHKELRS
-500 STEHFLPETNE
+500 SSEHFLPEGNE
-511 FSRDVSSRH
+511 FSRDISNQR
-520 YRDFGMGGSNTFTLK
+520 YRDFQMGGSNTFTLK
-535 KPFWFRNQLGVYYG
+535 KPFWFRNQLKVGYG
-549 HNTSRGL
+549 HSTSRGC

-569 GGPVVVLDSAFRYS
+569 GGPVVVLDSAFHYS

-598 TGSETSWWAE
+598 TGSETAWLAE

-622 IDLWGNLYYGG
+622 IDVWGNLHLAGH
-633 RQQEESNHVLTEGYS
+633 RQEETNHVLTEGYS
-648 SDQRDKEWQ
+648 SDRRDKELQ
-657 FDNKTLNWQA
+657 YDNKKFNWEA
-667 GVQYT
+667 GLQYT
-672 VHSHSHWNYRAS
+672 IHSHSHWNYRATVS
-684 VGYYYHWE
+684 YHYQRE
-692 KVANELFLSPLPT
+692 KVENELFLSPLPT

-714 PRNTYSYTYNSR
+714 PRNTYDYIFTSR

-741 KRKRSTWFSVSLPLH
+741 KKQRSTWFNISVPLH
-756 IERRE
+756 IERQQM
-761 IDFRQAL
+761 DYRQKL
-768 STLHSP
+768 STLNYP
-774 LSTDIC
+774 LSTNIL

-786 RYECTYNQ
+786 RYESTYNQ

-830 NDQLKTSFK
+830 NDQLETSFK

-863 NIHQNQMVRGQTYDP
+863 NIHQNQIVRGQTYDP
-878 MTGVTYHRFE
+878 KTGVTYHRFE

-893 WDFWSQ
+893 WDSWGQ
-899 LSFGR
+899 LTFGR
-904 MLDAGKHLWFE
+904 MLDAKKRLWLE
-915 SRLGTGYDHNV
+915 ARVGPSYDHNV
-926 GIARILETRP
+926 GIARILTTSTN
-936 QPLPVRE
+936 LPSSE
-943 GSDYSLG
+943 EECED
-950 VSGHTTPL
+950 SGKST
-958 PHREGL
+958 
-964 GAGSAVGGESV
+964 VK
-975 IEGWNLSGYAQL
+975 GWNLSGYAQL

-1002 GTSWKRYQT
+1002 GTSWKRYTIPARGIQT
-1011 PLLGEGTGGRLHPV
+1011 RFRPITT
-1025 NVHYGLSGQYELPIL
+1025 HYGLSGQYELSIL

-1074 NASIAKSVWKNQFV
+1074 NASIAKSLWKNRFV
-1088 LKLEGFDLLNQLSN
+1088 VKLEGFDLLNQLCNIYST
-1102 VFTTIDAQGRV
+1102 VDAQGRV

-1136 KNKR
+1136 KNKK

>member
-7 IILILIV
+7 ILYILLFV
-14 AATNGLAQKVST
+14 ATFSQAQKVST
-26 PLPHREGLGGGSSVS
+26 PLPHREGLGG
-41 ESLVGRSPLTLDFQK
+41 ESPLTLDFQK

-66 RSYTSDYNITFV
+66 RTYTNDYNITFV
-78 HNDIEHLQVTLQKQV
+78 HNDIEHLQVTLQAQV
-93 TSVPEAVE
+93 RSVPEAVE
-101 LICKGQPVKVKI
+101 LICKSQPVKVKVKD
-113 RDGNIIVKYRPER
+113 RNIIVKYRPEK

-146 GAMIYM
+146 GAKIYM
-152 QDENGVTLDSMKTW
+152 QDENGVVLDSMTTW
-166 QPNNDRDDAVYRFE
+166 RPNNDRDDAVYRFE
-180 VPIAQRGYRFVAV
+180 VPIVQRSYRFVAE
-193 HPDYETTAIDYTLR
+193 HPDYETTTIDYTLR

-218 HTFMKKRTLQLDGGN
+218 HTFMKKRDVQLNGGDLN
-233 LGEVVV
+233 EVVIT
-239 KATKVQMVYRGDTLV
+239 ATKVQMVYRGDTLV

-274 MPGVELRDNGEIYV
+274 MPGVELHENGEIYV

-305 GKSKV
+305 GKNKV

-342 KDYVMDVVLKRE
+342 KDFVMDVVLKRE

-359 LANLQGGIGTNRKPT
+359 LANLQA
-374 PSPSRGEGGLMSQ
+374 
-387 GGSVSISN
+387 
-395 SNQTTLPSGGAG
+395 GAG
-407 GGLLS
+407 TEDR
-412 GAPYAAKAFGQ
+412 YAAKAFGQ
-423 RYTDHSGI
+423 RYTDHSYL

-439 INELDSPGSKGEW
+439 INELNNPGSKGEW
-452 STAKAQRE
+452 STSKEQRE
-460 GVADMKKGGMSLS
+460 GVADMKKGGMNLS
-473 INDKDKRWTEHMNF
+473 INDKDKRWTEDMNF
-487 EISGVRQHKETRS
+487 EVGVIRQHKELRS
-500 STEHFLPETNE
+500 SSEHFLPEGNE
-511 FSRDVSSRH
+511 FSRDISNQR
-520 YRDFGMGGSNTFTLK
+520 YRDFQMGGSNTFTLK

-549 HNTSRGL
+549 HNTSRGR

-569 GGPVVVLDSAFRYS
+569 GGPVVVLDSAFHYS

-598 TGSETSWWAE
+598 TGSETAWLAE

-622 IDLWGNLYYGG
+622 IDVWGNLHLAGH
-633 RQQEESNHVLTEGYS
+633 RQEETNHVLTEGYS
-648 SDQRDKEWQ
+648 SDRRDKELQ
-657 FDNKTLNWQA
+657 YDNKKFNWEA
-667 GVQYT
+667 GLQYT
-672 VHSHSHWNYRAS
+672 IHSHSHWNYRATVS
-684 VGYYYHWE
+684 YHYQRE
-692 KVANELFLSPLPT
+692 KVENELFLSPLPT

-714 PRNTYSYTYNSR
+714 PRNTYDNTFTSR

-741 KRKRSTWFSVSLPLH
+741 KKQRSTWFNISVPLH
-756 IERRE
+756 IERQQM
-761 IDFRQAL
+761 DYRQKL
-768 STLHSP
+768 STLNYP
-774 LSTDIC
+774 LSTNIL

-786 RYECTYNQ
+786 RYESTYNQ

-830 NDQLKTSFK
+830 NDQLETSFK

-863 NIHQNQMVRGQTYDP
+863 NIHQNQIVRGQTYDP
-878 MTGVTYHRFE
+878 KTGVTYHRFE

-893 WDFWSQ
+893 WDSWGQ

-904 MLDAGKHLWFE
+904 MLDAKKRLWLE
-915 SRLGTGYDHNV
+915 ARLGPSYDHNV
-926 GIARILETRP
+926 GIARIFTTSTN
-936 QPLPVRE
+936 LPSSE
-943 GSDYSLG
+943 EECED
-950 VSGHTTPL
+950 SGKST
-958 PHREGL
+958 
-964 GAGSAVGGESV
+964 VK
-975 IEGWNLSGYAQL
+975 GWNLSGYGQL

-1002 GTSWKRYQT
+1002 GTSWKRYTIPARGIQT
-1011 PLLGEGTGGRLHPV
+1011 RFHPITT
-1025 NVHYGLSGQYELPIL
+1025 HYGLSGQYELPIL

-1074 NASIAKSVWKNQFV
+1074 NASIAKSLWKNRFV
-1088 LKLEGFDLLNQLSN
+1088 VKLEGFDLLNQLCNIYST
-1102 VFTTIDAQGRV
+1102 VDAQGRV

-1136 KNKR
+1136 KNKK

>member
-7 IILILIV
+7 IIYILLFV
-14 AATNGLAQKVST
+14 ATFSQAQKVST
-26 PLPHREGLGGGSSVS
+26 PLPHREGLGG
-41 ESLVGRSPLTLDFQK
+41 ESPLTLDFQK

-66 RSYTSDYNITFV
+66 RTYTNDYNITFV
-78 HNDIEHLQVTLQKQV
+78 HNDIEHLQVTLQAQV
-93 TSVPEAVE
+93 RSVPEAVE
-101 LICKGQPVKVKI
+101 LICKSQPVKVKVK
-113 RDGNIIVKYRPER
+113 DGNIIVKYRPEK

-146 GAMIYM
+146 GAKIYM
-152 QDENGVTLDSMKTW
+152 QDENGVVLDSMTTW
-166 QPNNDRDDAVYRFE
+166 RPNNDRDDAVYRFE
-180 VPIAQRGYRFVAV
+180 VPIVQRSYRFVAE
-193 HPDYETTAIDYTLR
+193 HPDYETTTIDYTLR

-218 HTFMKKRTLQLDGGN
+218 HTFMKKRTLQLNGGDLN
-233 LGEVVV
+233 EVVIT
-239 KATKVQMVYRGDTLV
+239 ATKVQMVYRGDTLV

-274 MPGVELRDNGEIYV
+274 MPGVELHENGEIYV

-305 GKSKV
+305 GKNKV

-342 KDYVMDVVLKRE
+342 KDFVMDVVLKRE

-359 LANLQGGIGTNRKPT
+359 LANLQGGTSPG
-374 PSPSRGEGGLMSQ
+374 PSKGGEGLA
-387 GGSVSISN
+387 GSN
-395 SNQTTLPSGGAG
+395 PSDEGTR
-407 GGLLS
+407 
-412 GAPYAAKAFGQ
+412 YAVKAFGQ
-423 RYTDHSGI
+423 RYTDHSSI

-511 FSRDVSSRH
+511 YSRDVNSRH

-608 YKPSISYKFLWGDD
+608 YKPTISYKFLWGDD

-633 RQQEESNHVLTEGYS
+633 RRQEENNHVLTEGYS
-648 SDQRDKEWQ
+648 SDQRDKELR
-657 FDNKTLNWQA
+657 FDDKTLNWQA

-692 KVANELFLSPLPT
+692 KVENEHLLDFSP
-705 GEGLGVGLD
+705 D

-756 IERRE
+756 IEHRE
-761 IDFRQAL
+761 IDFRPSM
-768 STLHSP
+768 STPPSEEPGEVSIL
-774 LSTDIC
+774 

-786 RYECTYNQ
+786 RYESTYNQ

-830 NDQLKTSFK
+830 NDQLETSFK

-863 NIHQNQMVRGQTYDP
+863 NIHQNQIVRGQTYDP
-878 MTGVTYHRFE
+878 KTGVTYHRFE

-893 WDFWSQ
+893 WDSWGQ
-899 LSFGR
+899 LTFGR
-904 MLDAGKHLWFE
+904 MLDAKKRLWLE
-915 SRLGTGYDHNV
+915 ARLGPSYDHNV
-926 GIARILETRP
+926 GIARILTTSTN
-936 QPLPVRE
+936 LPSSE
-943 GSDYSLG
+943 EECED
-950 VSGHTTPL
+950 SGKST
-958 PHREGL
+958 
-964 GAGSAVGGESV
+964 VK
-975 IEGWNLSGYAQL
+975 GWNLSGYTQL

-1002 GTSWKRYQT
+1002 GTSWKRYTIPARGIQT
-1011 PLLGEGTGGRLHPV
+1011 RFRPITT
-1025 NVHYGLSGQYELPIL
+1025 HYGLSGQYELPIL

-1069 NDFVW
+1069 NDLVW
-1074 NASIAKSVWKNQFV
+1074 NASIAKSLWKNQFV
-1088 LKLEGFDLLNQLSN
+1088 VKLEGFDLLNQLCNIYST
-1102 VFTTIDAQGRV
+1102 VDAQGRV

-1136 KNKR
+1136 KNKK

>member
-7 IILILIV
+7 ILYILLFV
-14 AATNGLAQKVST
+14 ATFSQAQKVST
-26 PLPHREGLGGGSSVS
+26 PLPHREGLGG
-41 ESLVGRSPLTLDFQK
+41 ESPLTLDFQK

-66 RSYTSDYNITFV
+66 RTYTNDYNITFV
-78 HNDIEHLQVTLQKQV
+78 HNDIEHLQVTLQAQV
-93 TSVPEAVE
+93 RSVPEAVE
-101 LICKGQPVKVKI
+101 LICKGQPVKVKVK
-113 RDGNIIVKYRPER
+113 DGNIIVKYRPEK

-146 GAMIYM
+146 GAKIYM
-152 QDENGVTLDSMKTW
+152 QDENGVVLDSMTTW
-166 QPNNDRDDAVYRFE
+166 RPNNDRDDAVYRFE
-180 VPIAQRGYRFVAV
+180 VPIVQRSYRFVAE
-193 HPDYETTAIDYTLR
+193 HPDYETTTIDYTLR

-218 HTFMKKRTLQLDGGN
+218 HTFMKKRDVQLNGGDLN
-233 LGEVVV
+233 EVVIT
-239 KATKVQMVYRGDTLV
+239 ATKVQMVYRGDTLV

-274 MPGVELRDNGEIYV
+274 MPGVELHENGEIYV

-305 GKSKV
+305 GKNKV

-342 KDYVMDVVLKRE
+342 KDFVMDVVLKRE

-359 LANLQGGIGTNRKPT
+359 LANLQA
-374 PSPSRGEGGLMSQ
+374 
-387 GGSVSISN
+387 
-395 SNQTTLPSGGAG
+395 GAG
-407 GGLLS
+407 TEDR
-412 GAPYAAKAFGQ
+412 YAAKAFGQ
-423 RYTDHSGI
+423 RYTDHSYL

-439 INELDSPGSKGEW
+439 INELNNPGSKGEW
-452 STAKAQRE
+452 STSKEQRE
-460 GVADMKKGGMSLS
+460 GVADMKKGGMNLS
-473 INDKDKRWTEHMNF
+473 INDKDKRWTEDMNF
-487 EISGVRQHKETRS
+487 EVGVIRQHKELRS
-500 STEHFLPETNE
+500 SSEHFLPEGNE
-511 FSRDVSSRH
+511 FSRDISNQR
-520 YRDFGMGGSNTFTLK
+520 YRDFQMGGSNTFTLK

-549 HNTSRGL
+549 HNTSRGR

-569 GGPVVVLDSAFRYS
+569 GGPVVVLDSAFHYS

-598 TGSETSWWAE
+598 TGSETAWLAE

-622 IDLWGNLYYGG
+622 IDVWGNLHLAGH
-633 RQQEESNHVLTEGYS
+633 RQEETNHVLTEGYS
-648 SDQRDKEWQ
+648 SDRRDKELQ
-657 FDNKTLNWQA
+657 YDNKKFNWEA
-667 GVQYT
+667 GLQYT
-672 VHSHSHWNYRAS
+672 IHSHSHWNYRATVS
-684 VGYYYHWE
+684 YHYQRE
-692 KVANELFLSPLPT
+692 KVENELFLSPLPT

-714 PRNTYSYTYNSR
+714 PRNTYDNTFTSR

-741 KRKRSTWFSVSLPLH
+741 KKQRSTWFNISVPLH
-756 IERRE
+756 IERQQM
-761 IDFRQAL
+761 DYRQKL
-768 STLHSP
+768 STLNYP
-774 LSTDIC
+774 LSTNIL

-786 RYECTYNQ
+786 RYESTYNQ

-830 NDQLKTSFK
+830 NDQLETSFK

-863 NIHQNQMVRGQTYDP
+863 NIHQNQIVRGQTYDP
-878 MTGVTYHRFE
+878 KTGVTYHRFE

-893 WDFWSQ
+893 WDSWGQ

-904 MLDAGKHLWFE
+904 MLDAKKRLWLE
-915 SRLGTGYDHNV
+915 ARLGPSYDHNV
-926 GIARILETRP
+926 GIARIFTTSTN
-936 QPLPVRE
+936 LPSSE
-943 GSDYSLG
+943 EECED
-950 VSGHTTPL
+950 SGKST
-958 PHREGL
+958 
-964 GAGSAVGGESV
+964 VK
-975 IEGWNLSGYAQL
+975 GWNLSGYAQL

-1002 GTSWKRYQT
+1002 GTSWKRYTIPARGIQT
-1011 PLLGEGTGGRLHPV
+1011 RFHPITT
-1025 NVHYGLSGQYELPIL
+1025 HYGLSGQYELPIL

-1056 YVKRGYGDKSMDT
+1056 YVKRGLGDKSMDT

-1074 NASIAKSVWKNQFV
+1074 NASIAKSLWKNQFV
-1088 LKLEGFDLLNQLSN
+1088 VKLEGFDLLNQLCNIYSM
-1102 VFTTIDAQGRV
+1102 VDAQGRV

-1136 KNKR
+1136 KNKK